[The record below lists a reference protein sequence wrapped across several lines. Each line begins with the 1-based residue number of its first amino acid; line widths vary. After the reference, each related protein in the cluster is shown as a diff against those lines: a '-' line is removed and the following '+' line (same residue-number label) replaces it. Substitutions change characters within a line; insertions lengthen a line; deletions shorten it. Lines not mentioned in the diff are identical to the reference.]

1 MHHFCLYL
9 RRIAMRT
16 NLIDPSCSH
25 LKKLLH
31 NEDAC
36 TSFLYTLKWPKGFVC
51 PRCQHQ
57 QACTIS
63 TRRLPLYECRAC
75 HYQASLTVDTVM
87 EGSRTPL
94 WKWFTALWHLS
105 RPHCSLNAV
114 QLSAIIQV
122 TYKTAWSMLHKIRT
136 AINRA
141 DNARPLHGDVRG
153 LLAFYGYH
161 PISPFKERQHPVIV
175 AHSVTPNGSTSALKM
190 KMTRL
195 TRPDHKILSYDEH
208 QAFIDTHVAGSSME
222 PSINR
227 YFYRIKRKDR
237 LYQSSKQVW
246 RWLNET
252 FHGIGSKYLQLYLDE
267 YCFRYNIS
275 YMYKS
280 ASELFCQFCRPLFTL
295 SSISIPKLKRCA

>member
-1 MHHFCLYL
+1 
-9 RRIAMRT
+9 MRT
-16 NLIDPSCSH
+16 SNQTTPSLH
-25 LKKLLH
+25 QLKKLLH

-36 TSFLYTLKWPKGFVC
+36 ASFLYTLKWPKGFVC
-51 PRCQHQ
+51 PRCHHQ
-57 QACTIS
+57 QACTIR

-75 HYQASLTVDTVM
+75 HHQTSLTVGTVM
-87 EGSRTPL
+87 EGSRTHL
-94 WKWFTALWHLS
+94 RKWFAALWHLS

-122 TYKTAWSMLHKIRT
+122 TYKTAWSMLYKIRT
-136 AINRA
+136 AISRA

-190 KMTRL
+190 KKTRL
-195 TRPDHKILSYDEH
+195 GRPDHKILSYDEH
-208 QAFIDTHVAGSSME
+208 QAFINTHVAATSIE
-222 PSINR
+222 PAINR
-227 YFYRIKRKDR
+227 YFYRIERKDS
-237 LYQSSKQVW
+237 LYQSSKQAW
-246 RWLNET
+246 QWLNET

-275 YMYKS
+275 HMYNY
-280 ASELFCQFCRPLFTL
+280 ASEVFCQFCKPLFTL
-295 SSISIPKLKRCA
+295 CTMPTSK